1 MYAYFLMIFILILR
15 LLAFQ
20 RCIIVHIK
28 YLKKFENLDFFLK
41 NSQNWQNSHFLAAK
55 FFFNNWFFLEFFV
68 RRISIIYHWKA
79 EYKTFQ
85 TIFLF
90 SFQHHVSAEQFRLE
104 DQTTSFPKK
113 NKIWFFLVFL
123 KLGPLRTFKIRWGWQ
138 IRIQFF
144 PVNLKLVWFETE
156 S

>member
-28 YLKKFENLDFFLK
+28 NWKKLENLDFFLK
-41 NSQNWQNSHFLAAK
+41 NWQNSHFLAAK
-55 FFFNNWFFLEFFV
+55 FFFQQLIFLEFFV

-113 NKIWFFLVFL
+113 KLNLIFLVFL